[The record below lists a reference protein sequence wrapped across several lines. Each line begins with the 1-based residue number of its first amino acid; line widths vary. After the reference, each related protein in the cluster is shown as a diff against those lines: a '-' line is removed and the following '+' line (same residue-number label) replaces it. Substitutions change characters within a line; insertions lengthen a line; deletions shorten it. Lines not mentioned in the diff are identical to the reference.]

1 MTTRIPSSN
10 RRKMVAAL
18 GAGAALLAGAPP
30 LGLFVRQARA
40 ATKDVTFVTPF
51 GYLIGFAPVLYAAS
65 GGYFKKHG
73 LNVTVQGGKGSAVAV
88 QQVLGNQA
96 MFARTGGV
104 DLLRA
109 AHGKGAPI
117 TAIATV
123 TQASPLFVI
132 SADSAPINGPQ
143 DMKGKTIGITSAG
156 GLAENLLDMML
167 ESAGIPSKSVAREA
181 VGNAPGAFALI
192 AQKRISAYI
201 ASMGTVVHLREA
213 KQPIVAWNTDK
224 FAPIPGQV
232 YITRNE
238 VIEKEPET
246 ITAFLRA
253 VNDSMNAIFD
263 AKDLR
268 PVLESMRRFNMRE
281 LQDLKVAEIAL
292 RAEMELFAADGRENL
307 LRNMPARWNGALDK
321 LAKVGLLPPGD
332 ASKYYTNKF
341 IDAVKKG

>member
-1 MTTRIPSSN
+1 MTTRSPFA
-10 RRKMVAAL
+10 RRKMLAAL
-18 GAGAALLAGAPP
+18 GGGAALLAGLPFP
-30 LGLFVRQARA
+30 TTVRQARA

-51 GYLIGFAPVLYAAS
+51 GYLIGFAPVLYAVS

-109 AHGKGAPI
+109 AHGKGAPV

-123 TQASPLFVI
+123 SQASPLFVI
-132 SADSAPINGPQ
+132 SAQSAPINGPE

-167 ESAGIPSKSVAREA
+167 ESAGIPAKSVAREA

-192 AQKRISAYI
+192 GQKRISAYI
-201 ASMGTVVHLREA
+201 ASTGTVVHLRES

-238 VIEKEPET
+238 VIQKEPET
-246 ITAFLRA
+246 VTAFLRA
-253 VNDSMNAIFD
+253 VNESMNAIFD
-263 AKDLR
+263 AKDLT
-268 PVLESMRRFNMRE
+268 PILESMRMFNMRE
-281 LQDLKVAEIAL
+281 LQDLKVGEIAL

-321 LAKVGLLPPGD
+321 MAKVGLLPPGD

>member
-1 MTTRIPSSN
+1 MTTRFPSFN

-18 GAGAALLAGAPP
+18 GGGAAVLAG
-30 LGLFVRQARA
+30 GLPFQLVPQARA

-51 GYLIGFAPVLYAAS
+51 GYLIGFAPVLYAVS

-109 AHGKGAPI
+109 AHGKGAPV

-123 TQASPLFVI
+123 SQASPLFVI
-132 SADSAPINGPQ
+132 SAQSAPINGPE

-167 ESAGIPSKSVAREA
+167 ESAGIPAKSVAREA

-192 AQKRISAYI
+192 GQKRISAYI
-201 ASMGTVVHLREA
+201 ASTGTVVHLRES

-238 VIEKEPET
+238 VIQKEPET
-246 ITAFLRA
+246 VTAFLRA
-253 VNDSMNAIFD
+253 VNESMNAIFD
-263 AKDLR
+263 AKDLT
-268 PVLESMRRFNMRE
+268 PILESMRMFNMRE
-281 LQDLKVAEIAL
+281 LQDLKVGEIAL

-321 LAKVGLLPPGD
+321 MAKVGLLPPGD

>member
-1 MTTRIPSSN
+1 MRNQFPSFD
-10 RRKMVAAL
+10 RRRMVAAL
-18 GAGAALLAGAPP
+18 GGGAALLAG
-30 LGLFVRQARA
+30 GLPFRLTVPQARA

-51 GYLIGFAPVLYAAS
+51 GYLIGFAPVLYAVS

-109 AHGKGAPI
+109 AHGKGAPVI
-117 TAIATV
+117 AIATV

-132 SADSAPINGPQ
+132 SAQSAPINGPE

-167 ESAGIPSKSVAREA
+167 ESAGIPAKSVAREA

-192 AQKRISAYI
+192 GQKRISAYI
-201 ASMGTVVHLREA
+201 ASMGTVVHLRES

-238 VIEKEPET
+238 VIQKEPET
-246 ITAFLRA
+246 VTAFLRA

-263 AKDLR
+263 AKDLT
-268 PVLESMRRFNMRE
+268 PILESMRMFNMRE

-307 LRNMPARWNGALDK
+307 LRNMPERWNGALDK